1 VSDAPYAQVFVM
13 AAIVATMLL
22 PPAAGI
28 AWVATLVLG
37 VPFPLIVTFGERIGA
52 VAGLAAWWGIF
63 FAAALVYAAVMRK
76 TS

>member
-1 VSDAPYAQVFVM
+1 M

-28 AWVATLVLG
+28 AWVATLLVG
-37 VPFPLIVTFGERIGA
+37 TPFPLVVTFGERIGA

-63 FAAALVYAAVMRK
+63 FAAALAYAAAMRRV
-76 TS
+76 S